1 MKPPLR
7 GKPGFSTIVITP
19 WGRET
24 YQVWVEHV
32 PPAYVARIV
41 TLPNRIWASPGGREA
56 IKFHGVTANE
66 AEQAAAAFIEE
77 ERILNKRRIW
87 KPAVN
92 AADRDRILVPK
103 PLDGAPPPAE
113 RFMHRLLLRFGIGV
127 PQVPGLTANLSE
139 SGLFII
145 TDRPGEVGAQVRI
158 DLRFP
163 DLPILLGG
171 EVVWVRSRRD
181 EGALGCG
188 IKLVESPGEYLQR
201 IRKL

>member
-7 GKPGFSTIVITP
+7 GKPGLSTIVITP

-56 IKFHGVTANE
+56 IKFHGVTADE

-77 ERILNKRRIW
+77 ERLLNKRRLW
-87 KPAVN
+87 KPPVN
-92 AADRDRILVPK
+92 AADPDRILVPK
-103 PLDGAPPPAE
+103 PPEGTPAPAE
-113 RFMHRLLLRFGIGV
+113 RFMRRLLLRFGIGA

-145 TDRPGEVGAQVRI
+145 TDRPGAVGAEVCI

-163 DLPILLGG
+163 DLPIMLGG
-171 EVVWVRSRRD
+171 EVVWVRASRD
-181 EGALGCG
+181 QGALGCG
-188 IKLVESPGEYLQR
+188 IRLIESPAEYLQR